1 MEHTSTRSHHRLQYI
16 DQDLKLNVLM
26 DIWDLRKWE
35 LVLTDTKLGPS
46 HTLGTHNQTR
56 PNWTILSR
64 GRVALAL
71 NERWS
76 NAWQHSN
83 LPIYT

>member
-1 MEHTSTRSHHRLQYI
+1 MGTWNTRQLGATTGYI
-16 DQDLKLNVLM
+16 DQDLKLNALM
-26 DIWDLRKWE
+26 DIWDLRNWE
-35 LVLTDTKLGPS
+35 LVALTDTKLGTS
-46 HTLGTHNQTR
+46 NTLGTHNRTR

-76 NAWQHSN
+76 EA
-83 LPIYT
+83 